1 MRILIEEHQYR
12 AEVVDNIIVGLTN
25 LRNIKGKVSVNHVGY
40 YYNPDLG
47 GGEGDTVFILPK
59 VLLEDVDGEELLF
72 GKYQPEDIIDLGAQQ
87 LLSKEEYDFLYE
99 LAVWIYR
106 AIVVFRDSHPDSDV
120 VQQQLVQRMSTGRLQ
135 ECNTYLDILLA
146 LQKFNRDN
154 EDFFFFVLRN
164 LHSGFNKINWT
175 RTISHSQA
183 MMQDDSPVYLNPV
196 NKRRQVNFDEELL
209 VIFFSILNYMHIH
222 YGFPVHIPVNYELIT
237 GSRFE
242 AYLNGQGRIQLLKI
256 KHKYFSD
263 KALYLWELCY
273 AFFDLSRRV
282 KVEVNEQEYVLV
294 KNFNIVFEAII
305 DELIGTDRAKLPPR
319 LADQSD
325 GKTVDHLWVD
335 DILLPTNEKTAVYY
349 IGDSK
354 YYKHSTPVGENSIYK
369 QFTYA
374 RNVIQWS
381 FDALKGVTR
390 CDDEQYKIRLRDD
403 RTEGYN
409 VIPNFFISAKVDF
422 RSLDYGDDA
431 LRLHSDAPF
440 STNQYSDRLF
450 DRDTMLLSHY
460 DVNFLF
466 VLALYA
472 RNNASS
478 KQLWREDVRKRFRE
492 RVQHVLEERYT
503 FYALKG
509 YDTADSERY
518 ITTHFQQL
526 LGKLYRTE
534 GEKSIYTLA
543 VERSGEGDGELI
555 TELRKHFYVAKCKLE
570 EDPQTKID
578 EQIEKQGEMV
588 VEPTQWLTL
597 HYLERYTG
605 KGILVGYYRDE
616 EHLKWIMGAND
627 RGSLIYNV
635 RLKLKDEELRPGAHT
650 ARFYSKKDVQFVI
663 LYTDGAEQTGDYH
676 VFHVKDTA
684 SKVTEER
691 MRDTWYPSDVKGSY
705 FFYRFDE
712 EVTIGRLRIAELL
725 RDLKVEHLDE
735 FGFYEEGEPMFTTAE
750 KLLGYREG
758 Y

>member
-1 MRILIEEHQYR
+1 MRILIEEHQYQ

-72 GKYQPEDIIDLGAQQ
+72 GKYHPENIIDLSTQQ
-87 LLSKEEYDFLYE
+87 LLTKEEYDFLYE

-106 AIVVFRDSHPDSDV
+106 AIVVFRDSHSDSDV

-183 MMQDDSPVYLNPV
+183 MVQGDSPVYINPV

-209 VIFFSILNYMHIH
+209 VIFFSILNYIHNH

-242 AYLNGQGRIQLLKI
+242 TYLNGQGRIQLLKI

-282 KVEVNEQEYVLV
+282 KVEVNEREYVLV

-325 GKTVDHLWVD
+325 GKTVDHMWVD

-381 FDALKGVTR
+381 FDALKGITR

-409 VIPNFFISAKVDF
+409 VIPNFFISAKVNF
-422 RSLDYGDDA
+422 ETLDYGDDA
-431 LRLHSDAPF
+431 LRLHSNDPY
-440 STNQYSDRLF
+440 STCQYSDRLF

-472 RNNASS
+472 RNNVGS
-478 KQLWREDVRKRFRE
+478 KQLWREDVRKRFKE
-492 RVQHVLEERYT
+492 RVQDVLENRYT

-509 YDTADSERY
+509 YDTTDSEQY
-518 ITTHFQQL
+518 INTHFQQL

-534 GEKSIYTLA
+534 GEQSIYTLA
-543 VERSGEGDGELI
+543 VESRGEGDKELI
-555 TELRKHFYVAKCKLE
+555 TELRKHFYVAEC
-570 EDPQTKID
+570 
-578 EQIEKQGEMV
+578 
-588 VEPTQWLTL
+588 
-597 HYLERYTG
+597 
-605 KGILVGYYRDE
+605 
-616 EHLKWIMGAND
+616 
-627 RGSLIYNV
+627 
-635 RLKLKDEELRPGAHT
+635 KLKDDPQIIIDKQISKQGKT
-650 ARFYSKKDVQFVI
+650 A
-663 LYTDGAEQTGDYH
+663 TGKAIVVDDNYC
-676 VFHVKDTA
+676 DQ
-684 SKVTEER
+684 
-691 MRDTWYPSDVKGSY
+691 
-705 FFYRFDE
+705 
-712 EVTIGRLRIAELL
+712 
-725 RDLKVEHLDE
+725 
-735 FGFYEEGEPMFTTAE
+735 TAE
-750 KLLGYREG
+750 EIRRVGRYAIGLGDTSGSLALAEGFMNVQYLVLHKLRSPIVFKLTGGPRLVTKNQLNDTPNKIKESAIYILFQIDKECPEIAAKINQHFLTHPPQGYTIRQS
-758 Y
+758 YVIDINLMMFS

>member
-25 LRNIKGKVSVNHVGY
+25 LRNIKGKVAVNHVGY
-40 YYNPDLG
+40 YYNPALG

-72 GKYQPEDIIDLGAQQ
+72 GKYHPEDIIDLASQQ
-87 LLSKEEYDFLYE
+87 LLSREEYDFLYE

-135 ECNTYLDILLA
+135 ECNTYLDILLT

-209 VIFFSILNYMHIH
+209 VIFFSILNYMHGH

-242 AYLNGQGRIQLLKI
+242 AYLGGQGRIQLLKI

-325 GKTVDHLWVD
+325 GKMVDHLWVD

-390 CDDEQYKIRLRDD
+390 CEDDGYKIRLRDD

-422 RSLDYGDDA
+422 ESLDYGDDA
-431 LRLHSDAPF
+431 LRLHSDDPY
-440 STNQYSDRLF
+440 STSQYSDRLF

-472 RNNASS
+472 RNNAGS
-478 KQLWREDVRKRFRE
+478 KQLWREEVRKRFRE

-543 VERSGEGDGELI
+543 VESGGEGEGDGELI
-555 TELRKHFYVAKCKLE
+555 IDLRKHFYVAECKLE

-578 EQIEKQGEMV
+578 EQIVKQGV
-588 VEPTQWLTL
+588 AA
-597 HYLERYTG
+597 TG
-605 KGILVGYYRDE
+605 KAVVVDDNNCDKTAEAIRK
-616 EHLKWIMGAND
+616 HLCYAIGLGD
-627 RGSLIYNV
+627 TSGSLALAEGFMNV
-635 RLKLKDEELRPGAHT
+635 QYLVLHKLKSP
-650 ARFYSKKDVQFVI
+650 FVFSLKASPKLI
-663 LYTDGAEQTGDYH
+663 TKEQL
-676 VFHVKDTA
+676 KDTPHKIKD
-684 SKVTEER
+684 SQIYILFRIDSEE
-691 MRDTWYPSDVKGSY
+691 PS
-705 FFYRFDE
+705 
-712 EVTIGRLRIAELL
+712 IAERISQYALTHPPMDYTI
-725 RDLKVEHLDE
+725 RQSYILDINT
-735 FGFYEEGEPMFTTAE
+735 MITT
-750 KLLGYREG
+750 
-758 Y
+758 